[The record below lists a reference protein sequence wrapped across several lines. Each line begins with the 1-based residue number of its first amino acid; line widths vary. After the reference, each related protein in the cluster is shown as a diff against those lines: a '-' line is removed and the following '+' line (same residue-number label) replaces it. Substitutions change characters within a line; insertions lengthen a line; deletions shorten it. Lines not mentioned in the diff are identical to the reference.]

1 MNSAYKL
8 IYHKSAVKFIAKQ
21 EKAIQERIADGLKG
35 LLEIPPEGDIK
46 SMKGYENLYRLR
58 LGTLGTFRIL
68 FEINHD
74 EKNDY
79 IAYISSVFLI
89 ERFAMCFIRMELK

>member
-1 MNSAYKL
+1 MNSDYKL

-21 EKAIQERIADGLKG
+21 GKEIQKRIAAGLKG

-46 SMKGYENLYRLR
+46 SMKSYTDLYRLR
-58 LGTLGTFRIL
+58 VGTFRIL

-74 EKNDY
+74 EKVIY
-79 IAYISSVFLI
+79 IQAIGNRGDIY
-89 ERFAMCFIRMELK
+89 K

>member
-1 MNSAYKL
+1 MNSDYKL

-21 EKAIQERIADGLKG
+21 GKEIQKRIAEGLKG

-46 SMKGYENLYRLR
+46 SIKSYTDLYRLR
-58 LGTLGTFRIL
+58 VGTFRIL

-74 EKNDY
+74 EKVIY
-79 IAYISSVFLI
+79 IQA
-89 ERFAMCFIRMELK
+89 IRNRGDIYK